1 MGKPRNK
8 AAPAA
13 IQVRFEQ
20 EMKKLLNER
29 IGVAMVV
36 GAFIYPLFIFQD
48 YRMVP
53 ERWREMLVLRLISSL
68 LCILVMAI
76 NKTRVGERYPFPMA
90 IALGAALS
98 VIKTF
103 ITPLEVEGIGA
114 LYFGGHVLIMVAG
127 LAFLPLS
134 LGQAVITGITVQAG
148 FTVPLMILSNNL
160 NPTAFSS
167 QNSLMVTIWAMMAAA
182 CHLNYQMRFR
192 EFQLRMKLYSVRTK
206 AKDYG

>member
-1 MGKPRNK
+1 MGKPASNPLY
-8 AAPAA
+8 A
-13 IQVRFEQ
+13 RFEQ
-20 EMKKLLNER
+20 EMKHLLNER

-53 ERWREMLVLRLISSL
+53 ERWREMLVLRLISSM

-76 NKTRVGERYPFPMA
+76 NKTRLGERHPFPLA
-90 IALGAALS
+90 ITLGAALS

-134 LGQAVITGITVQAG
+134 LGQAVATGLVVQGG
-148 FTVPLMILSNNL
+148 FTLPLLIMSNNI
-160 NPTAFSS
+160 NPVAFSS
-167 QNSLMVTIWAMMAAA
+167 QNSLMLTIWAMMAAA

-192 EFQLRMKLYSVRTK
+192 EFKLRMKLYSVRQK